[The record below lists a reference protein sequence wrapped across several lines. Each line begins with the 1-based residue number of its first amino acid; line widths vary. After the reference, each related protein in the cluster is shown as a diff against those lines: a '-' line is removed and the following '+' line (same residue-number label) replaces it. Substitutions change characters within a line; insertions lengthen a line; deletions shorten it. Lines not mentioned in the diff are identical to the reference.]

1 MPHVE
6 SPIAIRSMAG
16 QIHNPEEILANFE
29 ELSILESEF
38 EDVEIELSTPYPC
51 SFPLHSNC

>member
-1 MPHVE
+1 MPHLE
-6 SPIAIRSMAG
+6 SPTTLRPMAD

-38 EDVEIELSTPYPC
+38 EDVEIELSTPYPYF
-51 SFPLHSNC
+51 FPLYLNC